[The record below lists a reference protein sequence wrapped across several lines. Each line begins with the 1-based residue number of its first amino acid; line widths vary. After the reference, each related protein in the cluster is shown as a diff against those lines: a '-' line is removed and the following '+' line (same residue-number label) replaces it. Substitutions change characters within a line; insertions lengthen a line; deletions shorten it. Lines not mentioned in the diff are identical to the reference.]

1 MIGGL
6 VDCVPGSLLAMGR
19 HLSIHT
25 SECGDGCVC
34 PGLAWPLRHAVGAPL
49 GVGQLLSLAF
59 GLCWGGQ
66 RGQLPAGYR
75 NSVRA
80 SVFPRLGYNAWLSG
94 FRSSDLLG
102 AIDSWGLL
110 GLSRPSS
117 SFFKYF

>member
-34 PGLAWPLRHAVGAPL
+34 PGLAWPLRQAVGAPL

-75 NSVRA
+75 NSVRGLCLPSA
-80 SVFPRLGYNAWLSG
+80 RIQCMVVGIQI
-94 FRSSDLLG
+94 FRSLG
-102 AIDSWGLL
+102 SY
-110 GLSRPSS
+110 R
-117 SFFKYF
+117 